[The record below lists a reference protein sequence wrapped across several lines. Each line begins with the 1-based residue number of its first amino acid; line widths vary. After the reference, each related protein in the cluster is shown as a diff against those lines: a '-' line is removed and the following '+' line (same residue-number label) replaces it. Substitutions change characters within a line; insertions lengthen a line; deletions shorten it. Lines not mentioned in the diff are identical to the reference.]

1 MGSAAISTWPEIV
14 SKKRALREQALAS
27 YLVDDLDQRPP
38 RVRDVF
44 ARSYI
49 DEDVERITDIDNV
62 GTVLNQLTRGE
73 LTAESVTRAYIRR

>member
-1 MGSAAISTWPEIV
+1 MGSAAISTWSEIV